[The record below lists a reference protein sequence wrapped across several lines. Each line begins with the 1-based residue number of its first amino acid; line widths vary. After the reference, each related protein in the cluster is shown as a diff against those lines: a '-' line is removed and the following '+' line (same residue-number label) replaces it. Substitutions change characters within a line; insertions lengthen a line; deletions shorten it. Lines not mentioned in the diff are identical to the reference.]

1 MSDQNKSQ
9 KIEVRGSV
17 DAAKYHAAKALGGE
31 NAMFELRAM
40 KPNRGS
46 NAAAITCVVCLI
58 CIVCSAGS
66 PAAA

>member
-1 MSDQNKSQ
+1 MSDQSKGQ

-31 NAMFELRAM
+31 NTMFELRAM

-58 CIVCSAGS
+58 CIVCSAAS
-66 PAAA
+66 TAA